1 MQQIAKDRRSRLADL
16 NNLEQ
21 SLQELVTP
29 EVADDYQSA
38 QDFSEQCEELRTG
51 WNELDDAVH
60 NLIIESDAKVTYYV
74 YWKLLHSIAIHYR
87 QPNGRRGQPMP

>member
-1 MQQIAKDRRSRLADL
+1 MLPYVQQIAKDRRSRLADL

-51 WNELDDAVH
+51 WNELDDAIH
-60 NLIIESDAKVTYYV
+60 NLIIDSDAKVTYYV
-74 YWKLLHSIAIHYR
+74 LEIIACHCYLL
-87 QPNGRRGQPMP
+87 